1 MSLLVQSANIS
12 VWMLLTSK
20 MIILI
25 LYCNL
30 RQDLKRTI
38 KVFFLGD
45 FNINLLN
52 YNDHKPINN
61 FLDSLASRNR
71 IPYIL
76 KPTR

>member
-61 FLDSLASRNR
+61 FLDSLASRNL

>member
-20 MIILI
+20 IIILI

-61 FLDSLASRNR
+61 FLDSLASRNL

>member
-30 RQDLKRTI
+30 RRDLKRTI

-52 YNDHKPINN
+52 YNNHKPINN
-61 FLDSLASRNR
+61 FLDSLASRNL

>member
-45 FNINLLN
+45 FKINLLN

-61 FLDSLASRNR
+61 FLDSLASRNL